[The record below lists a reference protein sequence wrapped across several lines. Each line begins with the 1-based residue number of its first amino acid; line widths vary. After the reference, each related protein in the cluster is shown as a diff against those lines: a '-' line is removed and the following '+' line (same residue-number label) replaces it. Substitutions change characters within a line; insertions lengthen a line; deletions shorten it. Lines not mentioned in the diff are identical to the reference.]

1 MDHFEFKGKSSDVLK
16 LSKTSFT
23 VRYQDGET
31 HDVEEGILFEVDPSD
46 GHIIFHNGT
55 DRATVLFTAVVALFE
70 AITRFG
76 LGDRFE
82 KWWKDEIEG
91 GGTR

>member
-1 MDHFEFKGKSSDVLK
+1 MK
-16 LSKTSFT
+16 LSITSFT

-31 HDVEEGILFEVDPSD
+31 HDVEDGILFEVDPDD

-70 AITRFG
+70 VITRFG
-76 LGDRFE
+76 LGDHFE
-82 KWWKDEIEG
+82 RWWRDEIEEAG
-91 GGTR
+91 K